1 MSKPPKG
8 FDPDRPYATIRRL
21 AWPQVLMMF
30 AHFFVG
36 FVDVYVAG
44 KLSSEVQ
51 ASLGV
56 ITSSMFF
63 MLIIAISVA
72 NGAVAAISQSIGAG
86 KERRAGRYVGL
97 SLSLAVGAGIL
108 IMGIGWLVKGLFLD
122 LLQIPPEIKDVA
134 RYFLSVYLLV
144 IPAYYTL
151 IVTNAVFRARKE
163 VFFPLYAMIVIMV
176 ANTLG
181 DFGLGLGMWGLPA
194 LGHKGLAWATF
205 GSVCVGTAFNLSMF
219 KLKGLL
225 KKASFP
231 PLRWSRRAVPY
242 LFKVAWPAGLMQVLW
257 QTGYLVLFAITA
269 ALPVEP
275 VQAMAAMTA
284 GLRVESL
291 LFLPGFAFN
300 MTASVLVGHYLGA
313 GQPEEAKRYG
323 YRIWAIGVVLI
334 SLATLG
340 VWQFA
345 EPIAGLLTA
354 EAAVRE
360 EMVRYL
366 AYNMAAIPFTL
377 TVMIMGGAFVG
388 AGATLYNMA
397 IFGGTVWLLRLPL
410 AYILGHLVFEGA
422 VGIWMAQ
429 FTSQFVQACIVLA
442 VFRWGNWTRFAMAGK
457 RRKKAESGLPHRTVP
472 GAVQER

>member
-1 MSKPPKG
+1 
-8 FDPDRPYATIRRL
+8 
-21 AWPQVLMMF
+21 
-30 AHFFVG
+30 
-36 FVDVYVAG
+36 
-44 KLSSEVQ
+44 
-51 ASLGV
+51 
-56 ITSSMFF
+56 
-63 MLIIAISVA
+63 
-72 NGAVAAISQSIGAG
+72 
-86 KERRAGRYVGL
+86 
-97 SLSLAVGAGIL
+97 
-108 IMGIGWLVKGLFLD
+108 
-122 LLQIPPEIKDVA
+122 
-134 RYFLSVYLLV
+134 
-144 IPAYYTL
+144 
-151 IVTNAVFRARKE
+151 
-163 VFFPLYAMIVIMV
+163 
-176 ANTLG
+176 
-181 DFGLGLGMWGLPA
+181 
-194 LGHKGLAWATF
+194 
-205 GSVCVGTAFNLSMF
+205 
-219 KLKGLL
+219 
-225 KKASFP
+225 
-231 PLRWSRRAVPY
+231 
-242 LFKVAWPAGLMQVLW
+242 
-257 QTGYLVLFAITA
+257 
-269 ALPVEP
+269 
-275 VQAMAAMTA
+275 
-284 GLRVESL
+284 
-291 LFLPGFAFN
+291 

>member
-1 MSKPPKG
+1 MSKPPRS
-8 FDPDRPYATIRRL
+8 FDPDRPYATIFRL

-56 ITSSMFF
+56 ITSSLFF

-97 SLSLAVGAGIL
+97 SLGLAVTAGFVIL
-108 IMGIGWLVKGLFLD
+108 GVGWFVQGLFLD
-122 LLQIPPEIKDVA
+122 LLQVPPEIKDVA

-144 IPAYYTL
+144 LPAYYTL
-151 IVTNAVFRARKE
+151 IITNAVFRARKE
-163 VFFPLYAMIVIMV
+163 VQFPLYAMIIIMV
-176 ANTLG
+176 ANAVG
-181 DFGLGLGMWGLPA
+181 DFGLGLGLWGLPN
-194 LGHKGLAWATF
+194 LGFKGLAWATF
-205 GSVCVGTAFNLSMF
+205 GSVCIGMLFNLSVF
-219 KLKGLL
+219 KAKGLL
-225 KKASFP
+225 RKASFP
-231 PLRWSRRAVPY
+231 PLRWSKRAVPY

-269 ALPVEP
+269 ALPTEP

-313 GQPEEAKRYG
+313 GRPDEARRYG
-323 YRIWAIGVVLI
+323 YRIWAIGVGII

-354 EAAVRE
+354 EAGVRE

-397 IFGGTVWLLRLPL
+397 IFGGTVWLFRLPL
-410 AYILGHLVFEGA
+410 AYALGHEVYGEA
-422 VGIWMAQ
+422 VGVWMAQ
-429 FTSQFVQACIVLA
+429 FASQFLQACIIFA
-442 VFRWGNWTRFAMAGK
+442 VFKWGNWTKFAMAGK
-457 RRKKAESGLPHRTVP
+457 RVKKTESGLPHRPVP
-472 GAVQER
+472 GAAQEK

>member
-1 MSKPPKG
+1 MSKPPRA
-8 FDPDRPYATIRRL
+8 FDPDRPYATIWRL

-30 AHFFVG
+30 AHFLVG

-56 ITSSMFF
+56 ITSSLFF
-63 MLIIAISVA
+63 MLIIAVSVA
-72 NGAVAAISQSIGAG
+72 NGIVAAVSQSLGAG

-97 SLSLAVGAGIL
+97 SLMLAVVAGLIIL
-108 IMGIGWLVKGLFLD
+108 VAGWFGQGLFLD
-122 LLQIPPEIKDVA
+122 LLQVPAEIEDVA

-144 IPAYYTL
+144 LPAYYLL

-163 VFFPLYAMIVIMV
+163 VLFPLYTMIVIML
-176 ANTLG
+176 ANTVG
-181 DFGLGLGMWGLPA
+181 DFGLGLGLWGLPR
-194 LGHKGLAWATF
+194 LGFKGLAWATF
-205 GSVCVGTAFNLSMF
+205 GSVTLGTLWNLCVFNA
-219 KLKGLL
+219 KGLL
-225 KKASFP
+225 KKKAFP
-231 PLRWSRRAVPY
+231 PVRWSKRAVPY
-242 LFKVAWPAGLMQVLW
+242 LFKVAWPAGMMQILW

-269 ALPVEP
+269 GLPKEP
-275 VQAMAAMTA
+275 VQALAAMTA

-313 GQPEEAKRYG
+313 GRPDEAKRYG
-323 YRIWAIGVVLI
+323 YRIWVIGVGII

-354 EAAVRE
+354 ETGVRE

-366 AYNMAAIPFTL
+366 AYNMTAIPFTL
-377 TVMIMGGAFVG
+377 TVMIMGGAFIG
-388 AGATLYNMA
+388 AGATLYNMV
-397 IFGGTVWLLRLPL
+397 IFGGTVWLFRLPL
-410 AYILGHLVFEGA
+410 AYVLGHRIFGEAEG
-422 VGIWMAQ
+422 VWMAQ
-429 FTSQFVQACIVLA
+429 LMSQFVQACIIFA
-442 VFRWGNWTRFAMAGK
+442 VFRWGNWTKFAMK
-457 RRKKAESGLPHRTVP
+457 SKRKKKQEQALTHRTAS